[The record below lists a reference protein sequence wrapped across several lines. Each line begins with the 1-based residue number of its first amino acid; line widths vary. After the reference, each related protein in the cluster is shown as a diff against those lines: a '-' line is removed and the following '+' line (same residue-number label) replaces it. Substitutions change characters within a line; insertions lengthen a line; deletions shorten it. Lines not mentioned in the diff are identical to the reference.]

1 MERRMNEE
9 RKCIMAIGGHV
20 GDAELTSGGYLA
32 TMALK
37 GYRIVTVALTG
48 GERGNPP
55 YRSVEEY
62 RIQKEKEAVTF
73 AGMLGGEAVVFP
85 YTDGE
90 LPDNEEVRL
99 RLCDTIRQYRPAALL
114 THWKNS
120 MHKDHE
126 TTHRIVRDAQFFAG
140 LSGLQRENSAHFA
153 KGPYYAENW
162 EDSAGF
168 EKYIYLEV
176 SKEGFEL
183 WKKAIDTHWFA
194 VHSPSFPYKEYYEHL
209 MRVNGCLART
219 GYAEAFDVDQEQKKV
234 ILSEL

>member
-1 MERRMNEE
+1 MERRMNGE

-37 GYRIVTVALTG
+37 GYRIVTIALTG

-55 YRSVEEY
+55 
-62 RIQKEKEAVTF
+62 
-73 AGMLGGEAVVFP
+73 
-85 YTDGE
+85 D
-90 LPDNEEVRL
+90 